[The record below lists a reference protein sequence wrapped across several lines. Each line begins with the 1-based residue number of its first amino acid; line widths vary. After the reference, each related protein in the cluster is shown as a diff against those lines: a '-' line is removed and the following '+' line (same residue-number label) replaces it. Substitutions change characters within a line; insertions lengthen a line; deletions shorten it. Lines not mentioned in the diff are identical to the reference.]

1 MSDLQRDIAEI
12 EAALEKVHIYQ
23 REDCKRLEAAWQRLK
38 LRLTPDREAAEREA
52 ADIEAIRFAR
62 RAAGLLHGFMLD
74 TNAIGAREA
83 GVNLAHSIKEAL
95 QADAAIKAMEG
106 NDDA

>member
-1 MSDLQRDIAEI
+1 MSDLQRDFDALAPLAAREQYTW
-12 EAALEKVHIYQ
+12 EAFTRIRA
-23 REDCKRLEAAWQRLK
+23 
-38 LRLTPDREAAEREA
+38 RLTPDREAAEREA

-83 GVNLAHSIKEAL
+83 GVNLARSIKEAL
-95 QADAAIKAMEG
+95 KADAALDAMGETP
-106 NDDA
+106 

>member
-1 MSDLQRDIAEI
+1 MASDLQRDIAEVDFLVAEYAGI
-12 EAALEKVHIYQ
+12 EIT
-23 REDCKRLEAAWQRLK
+23 AAWQRLRA
-38 LRLTPDREAAEREA
+38 RLTPDREAAEREA

-83 GVNLAHSIKEAL
+83 GVNLARSIKEAL
-95 QADAAIKAMEG
+95 KADAAIKAMEG
-106 NDDA
+106 NDGHA

>member
-1 MSDLQRDIAEI
+1 MTDLERDIETIQKLIDAE
-12 EAALEKVHIYQ
+12 ALLPAKQ
-23 REDCKRLEAAWQRLK
+23 AWHRIRA
-38 LRLTPDREAAEREA
+38 RLTPDREAAEREA

-83 GVNLAHSIKEAL
+83 GVNLARSIKEAL
-95 QADAAIKAMEG
+95 KADAAIKAMEG
-106 NDDA
+106 EP

>member
-1 MSDLQRDIAEI
+1 MSSDLQRDI
-12 EAALEKVHIYQ
+12 EAVDDWIAVTAGVRSNGY
-23 REDCKRLEAAWQRLK
+23 AAWQRLK
-38 LRLTPDREAAEREA
+38 PRLTPDREAAEREA
-52 ADIEAIRFAR
+52 ADMEAIRFAR

-83 GVNLAHSIKEAL
+83 GVNLARSIKEAL